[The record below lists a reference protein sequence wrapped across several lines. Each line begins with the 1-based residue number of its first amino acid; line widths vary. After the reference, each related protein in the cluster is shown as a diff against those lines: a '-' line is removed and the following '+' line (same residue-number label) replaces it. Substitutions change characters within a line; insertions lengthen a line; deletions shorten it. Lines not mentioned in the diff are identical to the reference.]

1 MSPGWRFFKK
11 KVLQAPEQPIP
22 SHQKMSQKGR
32 AAWQNRELW
41 LQLGK
46 QEENLQTL
54 EEAADNLGGL
64 QGCHEIIQGE
74 N

>member
-1 MSPGWRFFKK
+1 MFFKK

-22 SHQKMSQKGR
+22 MHQKMSQKGR
-32 AAWQNRELW
+32 PAWQNRELW

-64 QGCHEIIQGE
+64 QGCPEIIQGE